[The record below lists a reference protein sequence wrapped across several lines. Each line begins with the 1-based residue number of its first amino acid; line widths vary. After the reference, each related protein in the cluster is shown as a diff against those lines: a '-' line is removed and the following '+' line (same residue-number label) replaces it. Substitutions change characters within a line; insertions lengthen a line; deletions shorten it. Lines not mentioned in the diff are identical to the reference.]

1 MRDKAAGPRQD
12 ITVVD
17 KRVKGIGS
25 SPSSTSGTSAS
36 GEGGRG
42 GGNVRRFSG
51 ADDRYGGVVDE
62 MARRSGQW
70 GAGETLGTGAERQA
84 EVAGTAT

>member
-12 ITVVD
+12 ITVVA
-17 KRVKGIGS
+17 KRVKDIGS

-62 MARRSGQW
+62 TTRRSGQW